1 MSDKDL
7 FRTAALRALESG
19 ELSEEETLKLVED
32 VVFED
37 SAARDREDLV
47 ETEALIRRVY
57 GRMRGVLGEL
67 SYILDERGVN
77 EIMVNGPGHV
87 FVERFGH
94 MERVED
100 SFADVQELENVIR
113 RIAASVHREI
123 NELNPILDARLPDGS
138 RVNAVMKNVAIG
150 GPSLTIRKF
159 GDNRILLEDM
169 ISSGSISEECAED
182 LKDLVTAGYN
192 IFVSGG
198 TSSGKTTFL
207 NALSEFIP
215 QGERVVV
222 IEDSLELKL
231 DEIENIVR
239 LECRTAN
246 SAGRGAVTMNDLIR
260 ASLRMRPDRLIVGE
274 VRGGEVSSMLQALNT
289 GHSGMSTGHGNSV
302 KGMLRRL
309 EAMYLSGADIPI
321 DAIRMQIV
329 EAIDIM
335 VHMERLKDGSRR
347 VVEVREITGYKDGSY
362 ELNTLYE
369 LSHDMKLTYTGN
381 KLKDEIKLRLRGIEN
396 ERLCGSRAD
405 N

>member
-7 FRTAALRALESG
+7 FRTAALRALDSG
-19 ELSEEETLKLVED
+19 DLSAEETLRLVED

-37 SAARDREDLV
+37 SAARDAEDLAG
-47 ETEALIRRVY
+47 TEALVRRVY
-57 GRMRGVLGEL
+57 GRMKGVLGEL
-67 SYILDERGVN
+67 SYILEERGVN
-77 EIMVNGPGHV
+77 EIMVNGPDKV
-87 FVERFGH
+87 FVERFGKI
-94 MERVED
+94 ERVND
-100 SFADVQELENVIR
+100 SFADAQELENVIR

-123 NELNPILDARLPDGS
+123 NELNPVLDARLPDGS

-159 GDNRILLEDM
+159 GDDRILLDDM
-169 ISSGSISEECAED
+169 ISTGSITEECAGD
-182 LKDLVTAGYN
+182 LRDLVAAGYN
-192 IFVSGG
+192 IFISGG

-215 QGERVVV
+215 KGERVVV

-231 DEIENIVR
+231 DDIENIVR

-246 SAGRGAVTMNDLIR
+246 SAGRGSVNMNDLIR

-309 EAMYLSGADIPI
+309 EAMYLSGAEIPI

-329 EAIDIM
+329 EAIDVM

-347 VVEVREITGYKDGSY
+347 VVEVQEITGYKDGSY
-362 ELNTLYE
+362 ELNPLYE
-369 LSHDMKLTYTGN
+369 LSPDMKLTFTGN
-381 KLKDEIKLRLRGIEN
+381 RMKDEIKLRLRGVEN
-396 ERLCGSRAD
+396 ERLRGGRQ
-405 N
+405 

>member
-7 FRTAALRALESG
+7 FRTAGLRALDSG
-19 ELSEEETLKLVED
+19 DLSAEETLRLVED

-37 SAARDREDLV
+37 SAARDAEDLAG
-47 ETEALIRRVY
+47 TEALVRRVY
-57 GRMRGVLGEL
+57 GRMKGVLGEL
-67 SYILDERGVN
+67 SYILEERGVN
-77 EIMVNGPGHV
+77 EIMVNGPDKV
-87 FVERFGH
+87 FVERFGKI
-94 MERVED
+94 ERVND
-100 SFADVQELENVIR
+100 SFADAQEL
-113 RIAASVHREI
+113 AASVHREI
-123 NELNPILDARLPDGS
+123 NELNPVLDARLPDGS

-159 GDNRILLEDM
+159 GDDRILLDDM
-169 ISSGSISEECAED
+169 ISTGSITEECAGD
-182 LKDLVTAGYN
+182 LRDLVAAGYN
-192 IFVSGG
+192 IFISGG

-215 QGERVVV
+215 KGERVVV

-231 DEIENIVR
+231 DDIENIVR

-246 SAGRGAVTMNDLIR
+246 SAGRGSVNMNDLIR

-329 EAIDIM
+329 EAIDVM

-347 VVEVREITGYKDGSY
+347 VVEVQEITGYKDGSY
-362 ELNTLYE
+362 ELNPLYE
-369 LSHDMKLTYTGN
+369 LSPDMKLTFTGN
-381 KLKDEIKLRLRGIEN
+381 RMKDEIKLRLRGVEN
-396 ERLCGSRAD
+396 ERLRGGRQ
-405 N
+405 

>member
-7 FRTAALRALESG
+7 FRTAALRALDSG
-19 ELSEEETLKLVED
+19 DLSAEETLRLVED

-37 SAARDREDLV
+37 SAARDAEDLAG
-47 ETEALIRRVY
+47 TEALVRRVY
-57 GRMRGVLGEL
+57 GRMKGVLGEL
-67 SYILDERGVN
+67 SYILEERGVN
-77 EIMVNGPGHV
+77 EIMVNGPDKV
-87 FVERFGH
+87 FVERFGKI
-94 MERVED
+94 ERVND
-100 SFADVQELENVIR
+100 SFADAQELENVIR

-123 NELNPILDARLPDGS
+123 NELNPVLDARLPDGS

-159 GDNRILLEDM
+159 GDDRILLDDM
-169 ISSGSISEECAED
+169 ISTGSITEECAGD
-182 LKDLVTAGYN
+182 LRDLVAAGYN
-192 IFVSGG
+192 IFISGG

-215 QGERVVV
+215 KGERVVV

-231 DEIENIVR
+231 DDIENIVR

-246 SAGRGAVTMNDLIR
+246 SAGRGSVNMNDLIR

-329 EAIDIM
+329 EAIDVM

-347 VVEVREITGYKDGSY
+347 VVEVQEITGYKDGSY
-362 ELNTLYE
+362 ELNPLYE
-369 LSHDMKLTYTGN
+369 LSPDMKLTFTGN
-381 KLKDEIKLRLRGIEN
+381 RMKDEIKLRLRGVEI
-396 ERLCGSRAD
+396 ERLRGGRQ
-405 N
+405 

>member
-7 FRTAALRALESG
+7 FRTAALRALDSG
-19 ELSEEETLKLVED
+19 DLSAEETLRLVED

-37 SAARDREDLV
+37 SAARDAEDLAG
-47 ETEALIRRVY
+47 TEALVRRVY
-57 GRMRGVLGEL
+57 GRMKGVLGEL
-67 SYILDERGVN
+67 SYILEERGVN
-77 EIMVNGPGHV
+77 EIMVNGPDKV
-87 FVERFGH
+87 FVERFGKI
-94 MERVED
+94 ERVND
-100 SFADVQELENVIR
+100 SFADAQELENVIR

-123 NELNPILDARLPDGS
+123 NELNPVLDARLPDGS

-159 GDNRILLEDM
+159 GDDRILLDDM
-169 ISSGSISEECAED
+169 ISTGSITEECAED
-182 LKDLVTAGYN
+182 LRDLVAAGYN
-192 IFVSGG
+192 IFISGG

-215 QGERVVV
+215 KGERVVV

-231 DEIENIVR
+231 DDIENIVR

-246 SAGRGAVTMNDLIR
+246 SAGRGSVNMNDLIR

-329 EAIDIM
+329 EAIDVM

-347 VVEVREITGYKDGSY
+347 VVEVQEITGYKDGSY
-362 ELNTLYE
+362 ELNPLYE
-369 LSHDMKLTYTGN
+369 LSPDMKLTFTGN
-381 KLKDEIKLRLRGIEN
+381 RMKDEIKLRLRGVEI
-396 ERLCGSRAD
+396 ERLRGGRQ
-405 N
+405 

>member
-7 FRTAALRALESG
+7 FRTAALRALDSG
-19 ELSEEETLKLVED
+19 DLSAEETLRLVED

-37 SAARDREDLV
+37 SAARDAEDLAG
-47 ETEALIRRVY
+47 TEALVRRVY
-57 GRMRGVLGEL
+57 GRMKGVLGEL
-67 SYILDERGVN
+67 SYILEERGVN
-77 EIMVNGPGHV
+77 EIMVNGPDKV
-87 FVERFGH
+87 FVERFGKI
-94 MERVED
+94 ERVND
-100 SFADVQELENVIR
+100 SFADAQELENVIR

-123 NELNPILDARLPDGS
+123 NELNPVLDARLPDGS

-159 GDNRILLEDM
+159 GDDRILLDDM
-169 ISSGSISEECAED
+169 ISTGSITEECAGD
-182 LKDLVTAGYN
+182 LRDLVAAGYN
-192 IFVSGG
+192 IFISGG

-215 QGERVVV
+215 KGERVVV

-231 DEIENIVR
+231 DDIENIVR

-246 SAGRGAVTMNDLIR
+246 SAGRGSVNMNDLIR

-329 EAIDIM
+329 EAIDVM

-347 VVEVREITGYKDGSY
+347 VVEVQEITGYKDGSY
-362 ELNTLYE
+362 ELNPLYE
-369 LSHDMKLTYTGN
+369 LSPDMKLTFTGN
-381 KLKDEIKLRLRGIEN
+381 RMKDEIKLRLRGVEN
-396 ERLCGSRAD
+396 ERLRGGRQ
-405 N
+405 